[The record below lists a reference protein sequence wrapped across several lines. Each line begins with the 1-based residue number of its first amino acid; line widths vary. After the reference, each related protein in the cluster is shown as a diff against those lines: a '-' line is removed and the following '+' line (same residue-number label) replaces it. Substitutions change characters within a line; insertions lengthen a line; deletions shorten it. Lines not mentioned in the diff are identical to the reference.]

1 MQMMTRK
8 DWASKDAIMQEVA
21 DVPENWLRAFAV
33 RHPTDCRKFA
43 TTRNGSMMYRVEAVL
58 RAIEDGEGMPNGG
71 IRTAVYKGEDKGT
84 AHIDGS
90 AAPVNVSADELHA
103 IAQRAAKRSLARKA
117 VA

>member
-1 MQMMTRK
+1 MTMATRK
-8 DWASKDAIMQEVA
+8 EWASKDAILQEVA

-58 RAIEDGEGMPNGG
+58 KAIEDGEGMPNGG

-84 AHIDGS
+84 TLIDGS
-90 AAPVNVSADELHA
+90 ATANVSADELRA
-103 IAQRAAKRSLARKA
+103 IAQRAAKRSMARKA